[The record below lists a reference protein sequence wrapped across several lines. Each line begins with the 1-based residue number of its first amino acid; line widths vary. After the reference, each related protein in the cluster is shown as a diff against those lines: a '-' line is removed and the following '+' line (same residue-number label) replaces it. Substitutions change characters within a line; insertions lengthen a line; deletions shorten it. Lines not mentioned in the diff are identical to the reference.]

1 MKARSTALFGA
12 LAFISLV
19 AAYFTWQRP
28 KENLNTSLVTVLD
41 ASKQSLQKI
50 HFDDGTKLI
59 EVDKQDAAFWVR
71 QGYLPGKGPPPAPAL
86 PDGGAAPAPAV
97 PPTREVR
104 GNERAETL
112 FSRFSP
118 LEAARAL
125 GKLSDEKLN
134 ELGLRDSERKL
145 TVTVAGAEHTFNVS
159 KQQAGLVGVY
169 LQDARTNGVYLMQ
182 GTLLSELDPSGQMLI
197 DRRLHVFKQSDFDAF
212 SVAQPGETKKAEFVQ
227 KDASIAEK
235 AKISRVGTPEKQ
247 EELVKNWHD
256 KVWSRLIVTEVLGR
270 GEVPKL
276 GEPKV
281 ELRIE
286 YSAQG
291 KPKGW
296 LELASDSAGS
306 TWARTENTAS
316 WVGSHQG
323 ADELITEGKKI
334 VAQTP

>member
-1 MKARSTALFGA
+1 MNARSTALYGA
-12 LAFISLV
+12 LAFIALV

-28 KENLNTSLVTVLD
+28 KENLNTELVTVLD
-41 ASKQSLQKI
+41 ASTQSLQKI
-50 HFDDGTKLI
+50 NFDDGTKFI
-59 EVDKQDAAFWVR
+59 EVEKQDSAFWVK
-71 QGYLPGKGPPPAPAL
+71 QGYLPGKTPPPAPAL
-86 PDGGAAPAPAV
+86 TDGGVAPPV
-97 PPTREVR
+97 VTPPTREVR

-125 GKLSDEKLN
+125 GKLSDEKLK
-134 ELGLRDSERKL
+134 ELGLKDLERTL
-145 TVTVAGAEHTFNVS
+145 TVTVAGTQRAFNVS
-159 KQQAGLVGVY
+159 KPQTGLVGVY
-169 LQDARTNGVYLMQ
+169 LQDARTSDVYLMQ
-182 GTLLSELDPSGQMLI
+182 GTLLSELDPGGQMLV
-197 DRRLHVFKQSDFDAF
+197 DRRLHVFKQPDFDAF
-212 SVAQPGETKKAEFVQ
+212 SVAVPGEAKKAEFLQ

-235 AKISRVGTPEKQ
+235 AKISRVGSPDKQ

-270 GEVPKL
+270 GETPKL

-281 ELRIE
+281 EWRIE

-296 LELASDSAGS
+296 LELATDSAGG
-306 TWARTENTAS
+306 TWARSENTAS

-323 ADELITEGKKI
+323 AQELITEGKKI
-334 VAQTP
+334 AAQTP